1 MAKRKGGKFL
11 KVLGKNYLDAERDK
25 HLTSSLRTRAEA
37 QSATAITS

>member
-25 HLTSSLRTRAEA
+25 TLIVEPPNS
-37 QSATAITS
+37 I